1 MATRIISALV
11 GLPIILFF
19 IYMGGGAFA
28 FMVAV
33 LATIGLYEFAR
44 MASGRQK
51 FLFVPVLLGVWLL
64 LLGSYLAWPDWTA
77 IGLLVTFCVVFAVAV
92 FRFPDFNV
100 EDIAVNLLGLIYIGW
115 TLAHLIA
122 FDGLG
127 DGRLLVLYLFVAIW
141 AVTQARTLW
150 DVF

>member
-64 LLGSYLAWPDWTA
+64 LLGSYLAWLDGHWASGDFLCGICSGGVPVS
-77 IGLLVTFCVVFAVAV
+77 GL
-92 FRFPDFNV
+92 
-100 EDIAVNLLGLIYIGW
+100 
-115 TLAHLIA
+115 
-122 FDGLG
+122 
-127 DGRLLVLYLFVAIW
+127 
-141 AVTQARTLW
+141 
-150 DVF
+150 